1 MERPLRGGIGQRVQ
15 QAGGEPV
22 GLGVLVARVGLG
34 QILNLIK
41 PTRIDL
47 GVRMSSDLV
56 EGVILNREE
65 SQQDPKDGATGR
77 AWPWRRDGGGRDFLG
92 GLLCSWGS
100 WELSVRSPREQ
111 PYPSLRR
118 GESETGSGRYPQQ
131 LLKTSR
137 LRYQFF
143 TGKLRLSADPLG
155 SEAISCGWP
164 R

>member
-1 MERPLRGGIGQRVQ
+1 VQ

-56 EGVILNREE
+56 EGVIPNREE

-92 GLLCSWGS
+92 GAPVLMGLVGVISS
-100 WELSVRSPREQ
+100 VATRTALS
-111 PYPSLRR
+111 
-118 GESETGSGRYPQQ
+118 ESETG
-131 LLKTSR
+131 
-137 LRYQFF
+137 
-143 TGKLRLSADPLG
+143 
-155 SEAISCGWP
+155 
-164 R
+164 